1 MIHCCES
8 FKMLKK
14 CPKFKIIHELWQ
26 KKKQKNLII
35 VSVLGF
41 QYSCY
46 IPWLFFP
53 KWICLRLP
61 LACRGFSG
69 FSQTNGFYL
78 ALFTLYFLDVRSN
91 RSKFIICQHAN
102 QTTES
107 WLHLTRRH
115 FLSQQS
121 LYVLSFLIN
130 RINSCFHQISKLKL
144 NFNYVLLQE
153 LEKKRNMLR
162 ADFYIENSVNRIKNA
177 LLGKIFFHE
186 SFFGVLFAQKL
197 CWNTCALCFAL
208 FHTPLPFANEKEI
221 YYFCLNCWHRWFF
234 GVWLRINKVDRLF
247 VRFINK
253 DPGYIKPLFTPTP
266 FCFKES
272 YDHWCSFR
280 SSSI

>member
-1 MIHCCES
+1 MS
-8 FKMLKK
+8 YD
-14 CPKFKIIHELWQ
+14 

-61 LACRGFSG
+61 LARRGFSG

-121 LYVLSFLIN
+121 LYVSSFLIN

-162 ADFYIENSVNRIKNA
+162 ADFYIENSVNRIKDA

-186 SFFGVLFAQKL
+186 SFFGVIICSETVLK
-197 CWNTCALCFAL
+197 
-208 FHTPLPFANEKEI
+208 
-221 YYFCLNCWHRWFF
+221 Y
-234 GVWLRINKVDRLF
+234 
-247 VRFINK
+247 VRVI
-253 DPGYIKPLFTPTP
+253 
-266 FCFKES
+266 FCFIPYAS
-272 YDHWCSFR
+272 TFR
-280 SSSI
+280 EWEGNLLLLFELLAWMILCRMIKN